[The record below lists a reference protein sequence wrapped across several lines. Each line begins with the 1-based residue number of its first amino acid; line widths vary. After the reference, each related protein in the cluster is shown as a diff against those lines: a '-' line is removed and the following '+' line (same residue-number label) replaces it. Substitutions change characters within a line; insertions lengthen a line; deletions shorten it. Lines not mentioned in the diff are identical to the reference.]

1 MISFALKKIAF
12 FVGENITKYIYIY
25 IYIVEF
31 IQKQEKG
38 SILRS
43 LFRHLTQN

>member
-12 FVGENITKYIYIY
+12 FVGENITKYIYM
-25 IYIVEF
+25 YIVEF